1 MEMYESEE
9 DMYEFEDDMYESE
22 EDIYEVK
29 ISIKETFFL
38 ILDLFFRTT
47 RRSKR
52 TQLKV
57 KIWKVSRELYLR
69 FRVTF
74 CHHQAARL

>member
-1 MEMYESEE
+1 MEMNESNE
-9 DMYEFEDDMYESE
+9 DMYESDENMNESE

-29 ISIKETFFL
+29 IFIKTTFFL

-47 RRSKR
+47 KRSKR

-57 KIWKVSRELYLR
+57 N
-69 FRVTF
+69 
-74 CHHQAARL
+74 